1 MFISTASATKSL
13 LSVCKNETSFTYP
26 VEPTPVCSS
35 AGRRHRNDKP
45 ARTTVATFLY
55 ARLQNFAPICRHL
68 SADDLTGFLNEA
80 RRILSEPVLKLGGE
94 IAQRRPDSILAV
106 FSNKPDARKPDH
118 AQRGLHAAILVV
130 YEAVELARRVALQ
143 LGERQAPVLT
153 VAAGVNLGSAEIS
166 GHGARS
172 NGMVH
177 ATGEAV
183 EIARLLEVTAGDL
196 GWSIASSG
204 RTMRAAA
211 GRAEAGRI
219 GSVAPPDDSFVDIV
233 EVTGLVPRRGSRTKP
248 EMYQLLRQ
256 AIADNA
262 QSRERPHDLSLPGV
276 PAQAP
281 AHLLIEGYRI
291 LRQIGAG
298 GMANVFL
305 AQAKGDGPPQ
315 VLKIMPLDS
324 FSGEEGLQR
333 FIQEYALLAQV
344 DDPHVARIHRQDFS
358 AGHAYIAMEYFP
370 GGDLRARIA
379 KGIAPG
385 EAIGFIR
392 QTAAGLAAIHAQ
404 GIVHRD
410 LKPDNLMLRQDGTLA
425 LADFGVAK
433 QVAMLIMDTGHGDI
447 VGTPSYLSPEQAR
460 GERVDARCDLYS
472 LGVMAYE
479 LLTGRR
485 PYQAETAQAMLDL
498 HINALVPQLPA
509 PHKAFQPVLNRLMAK
524 DREQRYPSARALL
537 DDLDQREL

>member
-1 MFISTASATKSL
+1 MLTLQSAPAIRTPPPATAGSRQKS
-13 LSVCKNETSFTYP
+13 
-26 VEPTPVCSS
+26 
-35 AGRRHRNDKP
+35 GRW
-45 ARTTVATFLY
+45 ARTTVSTFVY
-55 ARLQNFAPICRHL
+55 ARLQNFAPVCRHL
-68 SADDLTGFLNEA
+68 CSDDLTGFVNEA
-80 RRILSEPVLKLGGE
+80 RRALSEPVLKLGGE

-106 FSNKPDARKPDH
+106 FSNQPEARNPDH
-118 AQRGLHAAILVV
+118 AQRGLHAAIVVV
-130 YEAVELARRVALQ
+130 YEAVELAKRVAQQ
-143 LGERQAPVLT
+143 LADRQAPMLT
-153 VAAGVNLGSAEIS
+153 VAAGVNLGEAEIS
-166 GHGARS
+166 GRGARG

-196 GWSIASSG
+196 RWSIASSG

-211 GRAEAGRI
+211 GRAEGGRI
-219 GSVAPPDDSFVDIV
+219 GSVAPPDSSFVDIV

-248 EMYQLLRQ
+248 EMYQLLRR
-256 AIADNA
+256 AIAENA
-262 QSRERPHDLSLPGV
+262 QARERPHDLSLPGV
-276 PAQAP
+276 SAQAP

-298 GMANVFL
+298 GMASVFL
-305 AQAKGDGPPQ
+305 AQSQEDGPPQ

-324 FSGEEGLQR
+324 FCGDDGLQR

-344 DDPHVARIHRQDFS
+344 DNPHVARIHRQDFS

-379 KGIAPG
+379 KGITPQ
-385 EAIGFIR
+385 EAIGYVR
-392 QTAAGLAAIHAQ
+392 QTAQGLEAIHAQ

-410 LKPDNLMLRQDGTLA
+410 LKPDNLMLRHDGTLA

-433 QVAMLIMDTGHGDI
+433 QVSMLIMNTGHGDI

-472 LGVMAYE
+472 LGVLAYE

-485 PYQAETAQAMLDL
+485 PYQADTAQAMLDL
-498 HINALVPQLPA
+498 HINALVPHLPA
-509 PHKAFQPVLNRLMAK
+509 PHKVLQPVLNRLMAK

-537 DDLDQREL
+537 DDLEQRGL

>member
-1 MFISTASATKSL
+1 L
-13 LSVCKNETSFTYP
+13 LSVYEFETMLTLESAP
-26 VEPTPVCSS
+26 AVRTPPPAT
-35 AGRRHRNDKP
+35 AGPRQKSGRW
-45 ARTTVATFLY
+45 ARTTVATFVY
-55 ARLQNFAPICRHL
+55 ARLQNFTSICRHL
-68 SADDLTGFLNEA
+68 SAEDLTGFLNEA
-80 RRILSEPVLKLGGE
+80 RRALSEPVVKLGGE

-118 AQRGLHAAILVV
+118 AQRGLHAAILMVHEV
-130 YEAVELARRVALQ
+130 VELARRIAGQ
-143 LGERQAPVLT
+143 LADRAAPPLS
-153 VAAGVNLGSAEIS
+153 VAAGVNLGNAEIS
-166 GHGARS
+166 GRGARS

-183 EIARLLEVTAGDL
+183 EIARLLEITAGDL
-196 GWSIASSG
+196 RWSIASSG

-211 GRAEAGRI
+211 GRAEGGRI
-219 GSVAPPDDSFVDIV
+219 GSVAPPDNSFVDIV

-256 AIADNA
+256 AIAENA
-262 QSRERPHDLSLPGV
+262 ELRERPHDLSLPGV
-276 PAQAP
+276 PAP

-305 AQAKGDGPPQ
+305 AQPGGDRPPQ

-324 FSGEEGLQR
+324 FSGEDGLQR

-344 DDPHVARIHRQDFS
+344 DNRHVARIHRQDFS

-379 KGIAPG
+379 QGIAPQ
-385 EAIGFIR
+385 EAIGYVR
-392 QTAAGLAAIHAQ
+392 QTAQGLAAIHAQ

-433 QVAMLIMDTGHGDI
+433 QVSMLIMDTGHGDI

-472 LGVMAYE
+472 LGVLAYE

-498 HINALVPQLPA
+498 HINALVPQLPPA
-509 PHKAFQPVLNRLMAK
+509 HKAFQPVLNRLMAK
-524 DREQRYPSARALL
+524 DREQRYPSAQALL
-537 DDLDQREL
+537 DDLDRRGL

>member
-1 MFISTASATKSL
+1 MLTLESAPTV
-13 LSVCKNETSFTYP
+13 LSP
-26 VEPTPVCSS
+26 PPAA
-35 AGRRHRNDKP
+35 AGPRQRSGHW
-45 ARTTVATFLY
+45 ARATVATFVY
-55 ARLQNFAPICRHL
+55 ARLQNFAPICRQL
-68 SADDLTGFLNEA
+68 SGEDLTGFVNEA
-80 RRILSEPVLKLGGE
+80 RRALSEPVLKLGGE

-106 FSNKPDARKPDH
+106 FSNKADARKPDH

-130 YEAVELARRVALQ
+130 YEAVELARRVAQQ

-153 VAAGVNLGSAEIS
+153 VAAGVNLGNAEIS
-166 GHGARS
+166 GRGART

-196 GWSIASSG
+196 RWSIASSG

-211 GRAEAGRI
+211 GRAEGGRI
-219 GSVAPPDDSFVDIV
+219 GSVAPPDNSFVDIV

-248 EMYQLLRQ
+248 EMYRLLRE
-256 AIADNA
+256 AIAENGQA
-262 QSRERPHDLSLPGV
+262 RERPHDVSLPGV

-305 AQAKGDGPPQ
+305 AQAQEGPPQ

-324 FSGEEGLQR
+324 FSGEDGLQR

-344 DDPHVARIHRQDFS
+344 DNPHVARIHRQDFS

-379 KGIAPG
+379 KGITTP
-385 EAIGFIR
+385 EAIGYVR
-392 QTAAGLAAIHAQ
+392 QTAQGLAAIHAQ

-433 QVAMLIMDTGHGDI
+433 QVSMLIMNTGHGDI

-472 LGVMAYE
+472 LGVLAYE

-498 HINALVPQLPA
+498 HINALVPQLPP
-509 PHKAFQPVLNRLMAK
+509 PHKPFQPVLNRLMAK
-524 DREQRYPSARALL
+524 DREQRYRSAQALL
-537 DDLDQREL
+537 DDLEERGF

>member
-1 MFISTASATKSL
+1 MCEFETMLTLESVPAVLTPPSAM
-13 LSVCKNETSFTYP
+13 P
-26 VEPTPVCSS
+26 G
-35 AGRRHRNDKP
+35 ARHRSGQW

-55 ARLQNFAPICRHL
+55 ARLQDFAPICRHL
-68 SADDLTGFLNEA
+68 SGEDLTGFLNEA
-80 RRILSEPVLKLGGE
+80 RRALSEPVLKLGGE

-130 YEAVELARRVALQ
+130 YEAVELARRVAQQ
-143 LGERQAPVLT
+143 LGDPQAPVLT
-153 VAAGVNLGSAEIS
+153 VAAGVNLGNAEIS
-166 GHGARS
+166 GRGARA

-196 GWSIASSG
+196 RWSIASSG

-211 GRAEAGRI
+211 GRAEGGRI
-219 GSVAPPDDSFVDIV
+219 GSVAPPDNSFVDIV

-248 EMYQLLRQ
+248 EMYQLLRE
-256 AIADNA
+256 AIAANGQA
-262 QSRERPHDLSLPGV
+262 RERPHDISLPGV

-281 AHLLIEGYRI
+281 PHLLIEGYRI

-305 AQAKGDGPPQ
+305 AQAQEDGPPQ

-324 FSGEEGLQR
+324 FSGEDGLQR

-344 DDPHVARIHRQDFS
+344 DNPHVARIHRQDFS

-379 KGIAPG
+379 KGITPQ
-385 EAIGFIR
+385 EAIGYIR

-433 QVAMLIMDTGHGDI
+433 QVSMLIMNTGHGDI

-472 LGVMAYE
+472 LGVLAYE

-498 HINALVPQLPA
+498 HINALVPQLPSL
-509 PHKAFQPVLNRLMAK
+509 HKPFQAVLNRLMAK
-524 DREQRYPSARALL
+524 DREQRYPSAQALL
-537 DDLDQREL
+537 DDLEQRGL